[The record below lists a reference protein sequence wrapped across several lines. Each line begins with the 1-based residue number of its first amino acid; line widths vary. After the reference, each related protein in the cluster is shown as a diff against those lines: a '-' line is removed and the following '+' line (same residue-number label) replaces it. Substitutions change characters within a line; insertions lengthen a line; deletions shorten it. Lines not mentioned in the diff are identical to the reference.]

1 MILEE
6 DPETDSIW
14 VKSKAFPCG
23 RPSTIS
29 SKTTSERLSSK
40 ALYAAEEPTFPA
52 PITEIFGRLDNF

>member
-29 SKTTSERLSSK
+29 SKTTSDKFNSK
-40 ALYAAEEPTFPA
+40 DLYAAEAPTLPA
-52 PITEIFGRLDNF
+52 PIIDIFGRFDN